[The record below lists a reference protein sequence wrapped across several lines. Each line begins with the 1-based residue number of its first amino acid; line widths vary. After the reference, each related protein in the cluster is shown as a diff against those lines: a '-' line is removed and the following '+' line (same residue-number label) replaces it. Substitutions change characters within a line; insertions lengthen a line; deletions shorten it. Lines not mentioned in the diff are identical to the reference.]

1 MDQPTPFEIVSRDG
15 ARVAT
20 NGVRSMT
27 LIEEDGRMF
36 RRRAVK
42 GVGSGSPQNVEWA
55 VAELDG
61 VRVYMDGEHV
71 IVTRKDLQ
79 P

>member
-1 MDQPTPFEIVSRDG
+1 MAPFDITSKDG
-15 ARVAT
+15 LRTAS
-20 NGVRSMT
+20 NGAQMLT
-27 LIEEDGRMF
+27 LLEDDGKLF

-42 GVGSGSPQNVEWA
+42 GVGTAQVQNIEWA

-61 VRVYMDGEHV
+61 VRVYIDGANV
-71 IVTRKDLQ
+71 IVTRRDLQ